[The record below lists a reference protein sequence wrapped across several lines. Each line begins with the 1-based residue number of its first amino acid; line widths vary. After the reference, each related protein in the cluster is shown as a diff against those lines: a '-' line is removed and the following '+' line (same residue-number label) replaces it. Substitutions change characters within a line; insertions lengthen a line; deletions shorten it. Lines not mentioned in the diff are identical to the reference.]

1 MLQPVTLRGAGGHS
15 RQWAE
20 PCWKLPLPPCSSPTL
35 PLPFIVPTILFLQ
48 KHSSFPTSIYFSI
61 RSCLLSSISLHPSIH
76 QSIHLHAPQTEA
88 SNTSDIQQMCN
99 CGSPSQALLF
109 LQHIHSRNTK
119 RSQKVTKICLHMG
132 RREKVRGE
140 SIKRVEGRLIYRPSV
155 WLTDELKPT

>member
-1 MLQPVTLRGAGGHS
+1 MVTADSELSH
-15 RQWAE
+15 AE
-20 PCWKLPLPPCSSPTL
+20 NSPSPPAHLPPSHC
-35 PLPFIVPTILFLQ
+35 PL
-48 KHSSFPTSIYFSI
+48 SF
-61 RSCLLSSISLHPSIH
+61 LLSFSFKSIHPFRLQFISPSVPAYFLLSRSLHPSIH

-155 WLTDELKPT
+155 